1 MLKILYSYDANLD
14 KNKGGREELKLDVE
28 KLYSYDANSDK
39 NIRGERNRS

>member
-14 KNKGGREELKLDVE
+14 KNKGGREELKLNVESLFIYDV
-28 KLYSYDANSDK
+28 NSDK